1 MSKQYS
7 SEQEL
12 HTKILRGVDILA
24 DNVASTL
31 GPRGRNVILHKP
43 GALPIVTKDG
53 VTVASFVDLE
63 DPIENVGAQIIKQA
77 SSNTNSIAGDGT
89 TTATVLSREI
99 FKTAQK
105 YLSSGASPV
114 ELKRGMDKACTVIV
128 DRLTELS
135 TPIESEE
142 DIKHIATIS
151 ANNDTSIG
159 ELISTAVD
167 QAGKDGAITV
177 EEAKSMDTSLEVVEG
192 FRFDSGY
199 FSKSFVTDERRGLIK
214 YDNPYILVTDHK
226 LEAVDEIYP
235 ILELVARDSRPLI
248 FVAEEVEGQALAAL
262 IMNATRGTLKVA
274 AIKAPRYG
282 EERRGIMEDLSIAS
296 GGTFVSRASGK
307 KLSDVKLVDFGTCK
321 SIEVRK
327 NFTTIVGAS
336 GDIDKIEERIESLK
350 EMVIEE
356 EDLLNAQRIQD
367 RITRLASGIA
377 IIKVGAP
384 TEVEMIEK
392 KHRIEDALEAVKSA
406 QAEGMVP
413 GGGVALIR
421 SLRTRDGDMT
431 TVKVENEDQNL
442 GAEIIFKCLE
452 APLRQMAINA
462 GQSPDLIC
470 DLIKNSSGNDG
481 YDFYSNTVTDMIESG
496 IIDPVKVTK
505 TALKNAVSV
514 ASTLITTNHAIIET

>member
-7 SEQEL
+7 SDQEL
-12 HTKILRGVDILA
+12 SNKISKGINILA

-31 GPRGRNVILHKP
+31 GPRGRNVILHKT
-43 GALPIVTKDG
+43 GASPIVTKDG
-53 VTVASFVDLE
+53 VTVANFVDLE
-63 DPIENVGAQIIKQA
+63 DPIENAAAQIIKQA
-77 SSNTNSIAGDGT
+77 ASNTNMVAGDGT

-99 FKTAQK
+99 FNMAQK
-105 YLSSGASPV
+105 YLVSGASPV
-114 ELKRGMDKACTVIV
+114 ELKRGMDKACEVIV

-151 ANNDTSIG
+151 ANNDISIG
-159 ELISTAVD
+159 ELISSAVD

-177 EEAKSMDTSLEVVEG
+177 EEAKSMETSLDVVEG

-199 FSKSFVTDERRGLIK
+199 FSKSFITDERRDVVK
-214 YDNPYILVTDHK
+214 YDNPYILVTDQK
-226 LEAVDEIYP
+226 LESVDEIYP
-235 ILELVARDSRPLI
+235 ILELIARDNRPLI
-248 FVAEEVEGQALAAL
+248 FVAEEVTGQALAAL

-282 EERRGIMEDLSIAS
+282 EERRGIMEDLCIAS
-296 GGTFVSRASGK
+296 GATFISRSSGK
-307 KLSDVKLVDFGTCK
+307 KLTDVKLTDFGSCK
-321 SIEVRK
+321 NIEVLK

-336 GDIDKIEERIESLK
+336 GDLELVEERIESLK
-350 EMVIEE
+350 ELVLRT
-356 EDLLNAQRIQD
+356 EDLRDAQRIQD

-384 TEVEMIEK
+384 TEIEMIEK

-413 GGGVALIR
+413 GGGTALLR
-421 SLRTRDGDMT
+421 ALRDRHGKPTEVDTSSADQSLG
-431 TVKVENEDQNL
+431 V
-442 GAEIIFKCLE
+442 EIIFKSLA

-462 GQSPDLIC
+462 GESPDLIC
-470 DLIKNSSGNDG
+470 DLVVNSSGNNG
-481 YDFYSNTVTDMIESG
+481 YDFHNSCVTDMIEAG

-505 TALKNAVSV
+505 TALKNAISV
-514 ASTLITTNHAIIET
+514 ASILVTTNHAIVES